1 MQVHTH
7 LHSTQLEKSQHTL
20 TLQAISIWMKMPLK
34 EIYTTFSSY
43 NKQFQGERE
52 KEREDEYLR

>member
-34 EIYTTFSSY
+34 EIYTTISSY
-43 NKQFQGERE
+43 NKQFQGEGERQRE
-52 KEREDEYLR
+52 GEYLR